1 MTIVADFDDLT
12 LPDLALPDFE
22 AVGCKVRLPTGLAVG
37 CTVQET
43 EHAESVRMSI

>member
-12 LPDLALPDFE
+12 LPDFE

-43 EHAESVRMSI
+43 EHAGNLRTSI